1 MNNVKQ
7 MSDHN
12 LIIFK

>member
-7 MSDHN
+7 MH
-12 LIIFK
+12 FW